1 MWLEDRLHRETPFV
15 QAGDHHTL
23 SYTTTANHVNRNR
36 VAAVRGKVHCPQHY
50 FCWQLKAPTY
60 DQRNGSSK
68 SESAVYKPEVKYK

>member
-1 MWLEDRLHRETPFV
+1 MWLEDGLPRETPFV

-50 FCWQLKAPTY
+50 LAI
-60 DQRNGSSK
+60 
-68 SESAVYKPEVKYK
+68 

>member
-1 MWLEDRLHRETPFV
+1 MWLEDGLPRETPFV

-36 VAAVRGKVHCPQHY
+36 VAAVRGKV
-50 FCWQLKAPTY
+50 QLKAPTY